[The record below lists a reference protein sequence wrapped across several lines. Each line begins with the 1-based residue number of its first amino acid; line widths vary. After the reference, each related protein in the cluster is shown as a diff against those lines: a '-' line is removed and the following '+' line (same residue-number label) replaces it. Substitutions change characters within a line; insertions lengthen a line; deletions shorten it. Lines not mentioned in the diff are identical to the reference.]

1 MSVPSGTAENSPPV
15 HWRIQRHKSLRVPEG
30 HIKNLYVDI
39 LSRPLVRENIAL
51 AGDDLGIGGQV
62 DIATIT
68 RPARFQWIQG
78 HDPSQ
83 RISSDER

>member
-1 MSVPSGTAENSPPV
+1 MNE
-15 HWRIQRHKSLRVPEG
+15 
-30 HIKNLYVDI
+30 LYVDI
-39 LSRPLVRENIAL
+39 LSWPLVRENIAL
-51 AGDDLGIGGQV
+51 AGDDLSIGGQV

-68 RPARFQWIQG
+68 RPARFQWFQG